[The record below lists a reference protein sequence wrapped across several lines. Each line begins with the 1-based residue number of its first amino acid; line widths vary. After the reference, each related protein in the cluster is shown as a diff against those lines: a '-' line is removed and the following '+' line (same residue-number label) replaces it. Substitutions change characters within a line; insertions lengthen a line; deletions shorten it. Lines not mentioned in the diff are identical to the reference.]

1 MVINGA
7 LVHDLDMMFVESVL
21 QEELT
26 LCLMIRSAREDSPPN
41 QSTFSTMETTTTTT
55 TTTDDLIESLV
66 CPPPPN
72 DLNSQLI
79 NSEQLEHL
87 IVPKVDSFLPKQNS
101 FSQLIHFQNNSKPL
115 ETTRTTTERQ
125 PTTGSDK
132 MRKVVKELIDTEV
145 TYVRSLEQLLST
157 YLEPLSRETT
167 LLTQTDIR
175 VLFGAIKEI
184 IKNQKQF
191 KNELQTI
198 VERSDTDDSSALDVS
213 AIADLFIAY
222 SQAFRQ
228 YSTFCA
234 SHSRAVKL
242 LSDEKS
248 PQSLQLKEW
257 LSRRSSG
264 QLAQS
269 LESYLIKPIQRVLK
283 YPLLLSQMKSFCAKD
298 STEGLKLSE
307 ALKSVERGECRPLCR
322 LCVADC
328 RLSDQLPNT

>member
-1 MVINGA
+1 VVINGA

-26 LCLMIRSAREDSPPN
+26 LCLMIRSARDETQPPPQ
-41 QSTFSTMETTTTTT
+41 QSSFSSIETTLTTTT

-72 DLNSQLI
+72 DQNSQLI
-79 NSEQLEHL
+79 NSEQLENL
-87 IVPKVDSFLPKQNS
+87 IVPKVDSFLPKPNS
-101 FSQLIHFQNNSKPL
+101 FSQLIHFPNNVKPL
-115 ETTRTTTERQ
+115 ETTRTAVERQ
-125 PTTGSDK
+125 PSSGSDK

-157 YLEPLSRETT
+157 YLEPLSRETQ
-167 LLTQTDIR
+167 LLTQSDIR

-191 KNELQTI
+191 KTDLQSI
-198 VERSDTDDSSALDVS
+198 VDNADDSDADDRPLDVS
-213 AIADLFIAY
+213 AIADLFISY
-222 SQAFRQ
+222 SNAFRQ

-283 YPLLLSQMKSFCAKD
+283 YPLLLSQMKSFCPKE
-298 STEGLKLSE
+298 SNEWQKLSE
-307 ALKSVERGECRPLCR
+307 ALKSVEKGE
-322 LCVADC
+322 
-328 RLSDQLPNT
+328 